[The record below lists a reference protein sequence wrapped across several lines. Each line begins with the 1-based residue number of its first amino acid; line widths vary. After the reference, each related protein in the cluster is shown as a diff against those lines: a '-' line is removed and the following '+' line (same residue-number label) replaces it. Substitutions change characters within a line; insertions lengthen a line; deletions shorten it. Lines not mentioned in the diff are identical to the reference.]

1 MIVIIVSTDLVVTI
15 ARCALVVI
23 IVGTAAWSTISC
35 TCVGTGLAS
44 SSSPSTC
51 GAAIYVWQGRRGH
64 KSRLAGVQQ
73 GHQSRWAGPSSKH
86 LPP

>member
-1 MIVIIVSTDLVVTI
+1 
-15 ARCALVVI
+15 
-23 IVGTAAWSTISC
+23 
-35 TCVGTGLAS
+35 LAS